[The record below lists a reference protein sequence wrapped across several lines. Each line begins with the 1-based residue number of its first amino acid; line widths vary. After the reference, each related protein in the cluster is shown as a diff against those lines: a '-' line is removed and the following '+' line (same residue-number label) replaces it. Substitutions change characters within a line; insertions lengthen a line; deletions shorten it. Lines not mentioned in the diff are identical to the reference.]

1 MLPEGFVRETFITGL
16 RQKHA
21 RILPQDIAFSVE
33 NGWLPLIAESLDQ
46 IDHALDRHGWIAK
59 ASVRQIKEKL
69 GDLRIY
75 VRPRRESASFPKAL
89 SEELSVIRDSYTS
102 RSIVTCEICGD
113 VGQLDNFD
121 AYYQTL
127 CRKHADQRR
136 AWVASGRKGDPFND

>member
-46 IDHALDRHGWIAK
+46 IEHALDRHGWIAK

-89 SEELSVIRDSYTS
+89 SAELAVIRDRYTKKS
-102 RSIVTCEICGD
+102 VETCEICGD
-113 VGQLDNFD
+113 HGELGNFD
-121 AYYQTL
+121 GYQQTL
-127 CRKHADQRR
+127 CPRHADQRR
-136 AWVASGRKGDPFND
+136 AWVAGGRKGDLFND